1 MPGLRTDIAGRP
13 FQDLDLPE
21 AEVVF
26 YPAYFPTAEA
36 DRLLEQL
43 IATTGWRQDSMKMFG
58 ESKPLPRL
66 TAWYGDP
73 GTRYVYSGIVN
84 EPLPWTAAL
93 AEVKEAAEA
102 ASGVAFNGVLLNRYR
117 TGRDSMGW
125 HADDE
130 PEFGDEPVI
139 ASVSFGGSRTFQL
152 RHKRRK
158 ELKGSVELTHGSL
171 LIMRGGTQAN
181 WLHQIPKTAKPVEE
195 RLNLTFRAIVA
206 PAR

>member
-1 MPGLRTDIAGRP
+1 MAQPTRGDGTGPVLR
-13 FQDLDLPE
+13 LDLPE

-26 YPAYFPTAEA
+26 DPAFFPGPEA

-43 IATTGWRQDSMKMFG
+43 IGTTAWRQDSMTMFG

-73 GTRYVYSGIVN
+73 GARYIYSGIVN
-84 EPLPWTAAL
+84 EPLAWTAAL
-93 AEVKEAAEA
+93 AEVKEAVEVA
-102 ASGVAFNGVLLNRYR
+102 AGVAFNGVLLNRYR

-139 ASVSFGGSRTFQL
+139 ASVSFGGTRTFQL
-152 RHKRRK
+152 KHKRRK
-158 ELKGSVELTHGSL
+158 ELKGGVELTHGSL
-171 LIMRGGTQAN
+171 LVMRGGTQAN
-181 WLHQIPKTAKPVEE
+181 WLHQVPKTARPVAE
-195 RLNLTFRAIVA
+195 RLNLTFRRIVA
-206 PAR
+206 PRK